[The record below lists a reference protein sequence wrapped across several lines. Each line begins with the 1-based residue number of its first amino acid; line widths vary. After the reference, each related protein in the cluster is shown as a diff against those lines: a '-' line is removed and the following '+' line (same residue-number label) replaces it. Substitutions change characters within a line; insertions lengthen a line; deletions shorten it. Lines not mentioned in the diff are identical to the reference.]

1 MLLGYFFRMP
11 LVTVKVITAIHWQ
24 AFRLWTRGYHTE
36 RRLPILI
43 NKKEYSM
50 KKNVSMWNN
59 VYRRLLLRTLNKMN
73 KGQLTLTLP
82 DKEVIRIGDGLGIHA
97 TCRYW
102 MRHYGEG

>member
-1 MLLGYFFRMP
+1 
-11 LVTVKVITAIHWQ
+11 
-24 AFRLWTRGYHTE
+24 
-36 RRLPILI
+36 
-43 NKKEYSM
+43 M

-97 TCRYW
+97 TLQVLDESIMAKDSIAW
-102 MRHYGEG
+102 